1 MPDKIVGNK
10 CNKNENKI
18 DINHGEINTTETI
31 KMLPNCR
38 DMIDDW
44 LMVHLLKPPLNIQAQ
59 IPLGS
64 SRHDSTCRTS
74 RASLVEPCC
83 STSSTAKMHGLDTSN
98 VSRRDVTW
106 WAKWNLGFTAAFCL
120 WPILKCSTAL
130 IFICVFSHFPHFA
143 WYFTL
148 LGARVPHRQFDLH
161 VVARKLGRMVADGRR
176 MCGCIRTCYH
186 VLLFC
191 RAAWLKL
198 TGWRRKKAGTSAQ
211 HQLLG
216 P

>member
-18 DINHGEINTTETI
+18 DINQGEINTTETI
-31 KMLPNCR
+31 KMLLNCR

-44 LMVHLLKPPLNIQAQ
+44 LMVHLLKPPSNIQTQ
-59 IPLGS
+59 IPLSS
-64 SRHDSTCRTS
+64 SRHVRH
-74 RASLVEPCC
+74 VEPVELVV
-83 STSSTAKMHGLDTSN
+83 SS

-106 WAKWNLGFTAAFCL
+106 RAKWNFYFTSFSAASCL

-176 MCGCIRTCYH
+176 MCGCIWTCYH